1 MRTLITT
8 LLFGLAL
15 VAASAAHG
23 QATRTWVSGVG
34 DDANPCS
41 RTAPCK
47 TFAGAISK
55 TAARGKINVLDPG
68 GYGAVTITKSITIE
82 ADGAPA
88 GILASGTNGIIINAA
103 ATDSVVLRNLKLE
116 GIGTG
121 LNGIRVMSA
130 GTVLIDHCVIEDFA
144 DNLVL
149 VDNAAGAP
157 KVVVRDS
164 VLRRSGLSAFEA
176 LVRVSP
182 GASASADLTIEG
194 TTLFASGNGVLI
206 GGLTNFAIRD
216 STLTG
221 GANDG
226 LVLLSSATQR
236 HGVLDGTLITDFEG
250 TGVNVSG
257 ATSNVRVSGAT
268 ISGNGAGLDVSSGG
282 QILTFGNNRVSGNG
296 IDGTFTGSIP
306 LQ

>member
-1 MRTLITT
+1 MRATVMLLLSGLF
-8 LLFGLAL
+8 LLFTHD
-15 VAASAAHG
+15 VAA

-68 GYGAVTITKSITIE
+68 GFGAVTITKSITIE
-82 ADGAPA
+82 AEGAPA
-88 GILASGTNGIIINAA
+88 GILVSGTNGIIINAA

-121 LNGIRVMSA
+121 LNGIRVLSA
-130 GTVLIDHCVIEDFA
+130 GTVLIDGCTIEDFA

-149 VDNAAGAP
+149 VDNTAGAP

-164 VLRRSGLSAFEA
+164 VLRRSGLSAFEG
-176 LVRVSP
+176 LVRVTP

-194 TTLFASGNGVLI
+194 STLFASGNGVLV
-206 GGLTNFAIRD
+206 GGLTNFAIRG
-216 STLTG
+216 TTITG
-221 GANDG
+221 GSSDG
-226 LVLLSSATQR
+226 LVLLSSASQR
-236 HGVLDGTLITDFEG
+236 NGILDNVMITDFEG
-250 TGVNVSG
+250 TGINVSG
-257 ATSNVRVSGAT
+257 ATSFVRVTGTSVT
-268 ISGNGAGLDVSSGG
+268 GNGGGLDVSSGG

-306 LQ
+306 QQ